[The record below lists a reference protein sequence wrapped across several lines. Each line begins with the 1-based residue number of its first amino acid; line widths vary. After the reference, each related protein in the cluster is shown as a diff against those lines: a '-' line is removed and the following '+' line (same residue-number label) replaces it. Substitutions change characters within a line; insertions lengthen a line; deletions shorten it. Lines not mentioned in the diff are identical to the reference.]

1 MLLLLCLP
9 PMMGR
14 TGQLRAS
21 KSPSVAFVWC
31 LVTAEV
37 SDMIDLPSSDGLLPC
52 VVVQLVVAFS
62 VTQLH
67 RAGSHLAVPF
77 LHAPL
82 TSEYCS
88 VGLLKPGLCFS

>member
-1 MLLLLCLP
+1 
-9 PMMGR
+9 
-14 TGQLRAS
+14 
-21 KSPSVAFVWC
+21 
-31 LVTAEV
+31 
-37 SDMIDLPSSDGLLPC
+37 MIDLPSSDGLLPC

-88 VGLLKPGLCFS
+88 VGLLKPGLYFS